1 VNRRFN
7 FSQCVTLLDTNFK
20 TFKRWL
26 TEDGIDAEQQQNR
39 ADSREKYLTEDQLVA
54 MARKR
59 EIPLQLPEER
69 KGESTSAK
77 ILAGLAG
84 MDSRITTLEQQITG
98 RFDQVDTQ
106 LAQLQ
111 TLAEIQHQMEQLM
124 AEVQRLRT
132 STPPQERPPVPAP
145 QASNAAPAISTS
157 TPRTTTTPPP
167 LTRPARRKRKAK
179 ARKLLPATLTP
190 LASFRQAH
198 GISEKAVEIAIQKNR
213 LAVKRGAWVHEHRSI
228 GLALD
233 RQGQQQFHELFSEHA
248 GFERSDDCPMCA
260 LSAG

>member
-1 VNRRFN
+1 MNRRFN

-84 MDSRITTLEQQITG
+84 VDSRITTLEQQITG

-132 STPPQERPPVPAP
+132 STPPQERPPPHPGLRAQLVENARQKPGSSSQPRSRHSPA
-145 QASNAAPAISTS
+145 SDKRMGS
-157 TPRTTTTPPP
+157 
-167 LTRPARRKRKAK
+167 LRKRLKSPS
-179 ARKLLPATLTP
+179 RRT
-190 LASFRQAH
+190 
-198 GISEKAVEIAIQKNR
+198 G
-213 LAVKRGAWVHEHRSI
+213 
-228 GLALD
+228 
-233 RQGQQQFHELFSEHA
+233 
-248 GFERSDDCPMCA
+248 
-260 LSAG
+260 